1 MSLEL
6 PTDTLKEKRPK
17 FGDKTFLQIETRPED
32 DISNIPFMV
41 CISFLICTSLLMWLH
56 SRASLSCAQRLF
68 RMSLL
73 ASCAHYIP
81 VDASMLEPPQACRSL
96 AVYTN
101 RASMVQARVANHQ
114 VQKLH

>member
-6 PTDTLKEKRPK
+6 PTDTLKKKRPK

-56 SRASLSCAQRLF
+56 SRASLSCAQRCLC
-68 RMSLL
+68 LQAVPTTYL
-73 ASCAHYIP
+73 
-81 VDASMLEPPQACRSL
+81 SMRPC
-96 AVYTN
+96 
-101 RASMVQARVANHQ
+101 
-114 VQKLH
+114 